1 MRKIMILLLLV
12 SLSAGCTS
20 VGTVGMVTKSTAE
33 PVSILKN
40 GQAYKEV
47 GPAQG
52 EACRFFLLGMIPW
65 GDATMSTAVDDAL
78 SKVGGDAMVNVTV
91 SNSLY
96 GILPV
101 FWNVFSYTC
110 TDVKGIA
117 VKFENKK

>member
-1 MRKIMILLLLV
+1 
-12 SLSAGCTS
+12 
-20 VGTVGMVTKSTAE
+20 MVTKSSAE

-40 GQAYKEV
+40 GQAYKEL
-47 GPAQG
+47 GAAQG

-65 GDATMSTAVDDAL
+65 GDATLSTAVDDAL

-96 GILPV
+96 GFLPV
-101 FWNVFSYTC
+101 VYNVFSYTC

>member
-1 MRKIMILLLLV
+1 MQKVILAIVAALML
-12 SLSAGCTS
+12 AGCTS
-20 VGTVGMVTKSTAE
+20 VGTMGIVTKSSAE

-40 GQAYKEV
+40 GQAYKEL
-47 GPAQG
+47 GTAQG

-65 GDATMSTAVDDAL
+65 GDATLSTAVDDAL

-96 GILPV
+96 GFLPV
-101 FWNVFSYTC
+101 FYNVFSYTC

-117 VKFENKK
+117 VKFEAKK

>member
-1 MRKIMILLLLV
+1 MRKIMTLLLFM
-12 SLSAGCTS
+12 SLMAGCTS
-20 VGTVGMVTKSTAE
+20 VGTVGMVTKSSAE

-40 GQAYKEV
+40 GQAYKELGV
-47 GPAQG
+47 AQG

-65 GDATMSTAVDDAL
+65 GDATLSTAVDDAL
-78 SKVGGDAMVNVTV
+78 SKAGGDAMVNVTV

-96 GILPV
+96 GLLPV

>member
-1 MRKIMILLLLV
+1 MKKILILAGLFFVL
-12 SLSAGCTS
+12 AGCTS
-20 VGTVGMVTKSTAE
+20 VGTVGMVTKSSAE

-40 GQAYKEV
+40 GQAYKEL
-47 GPAQG
+47 GAAQG

-65 GDATMSTAVDDAL
+65 GDATLSTAVDDAL

-96 GILPV
+96 GFLPV
-101 FWNVFSYTC
+101 VYNVFSYTC